1 MLGTYSLGQ
10 APLAASLAPQSAD
23 VRYEGFVDFDVMATV
38 ISQYRDSPILVALV
52 QYMGAWLDG
61 RIFDDFFYKNVW
73 DLSQARDF
81 GLDILGRIVGA
92 RRTLSVPEGGVYIGF
107 DGQPTAQNW
116 GHGIWNRGASATANV
131 RLEDATYR
139 RVILA
144 KARANVS
151 ACTIPDLNAIL
162 MLLFP
167 DYGNSYVKD
176 NHDGTYILHFGTT
189 ISPVDYA
196 IISQEGLLPRPA
208 GRSFTIEQGP

>member
-1 MLGTYSLGQ
+1 MLGQYSLGQ
-10 APLAASLAPQSAD
+10 APLAARLDITDAPIG
-23 VRYEGFVDFDVMATV
+23 YEGFVDFQVLDTV
-38 ISQYRDSPILVALV
+38 ISQYRDSPIIMALV

-61 RIFDDFFYKNVW
+61 QVYDDFFYKNVW
-73 DLSQARDF
+73 DLSQARDY

-92 RRTLSVPEGGVYIGF
+92 RRELSIPEPGTYIGF

-116 GHGIWNRGASATANV
+116 GHGIWNRDASATANV
-131 RLEDATYR
+131 RLEDDTYR

-151 ACTIPDLNAIL
+151 ACTVQDLNAIL

-167 DYGNSYVKD
+167 NYGNSYVKD
-176 NHDGTYILHFGTT
+176 NADETYILHFGTT
-189 ISPVDYA
+189 ISAVDYA